1 MTSYAS
7 WDAAS
12 SKLIATELPIGA
24 DAGAPWEAV
33 RDELFYKR
41 GAPYADAS
49 EFSYPSP
56 YAATAPELAEFAR
69 ASFAPDRPVV
79 AAAVEL
85 MHRIHEE
92 FTFDPGSTTI
102 ATPVTRVLT
111 DRRGV
116 CQDFAHLQIGCL
128 RSLGLAARYVSGY
141 LLTEPPPGQPRL
153 VGADA
158 SHAWLSIWCPR
169 LGWVDLDPTNDV
181 LPSHRHVT
189 LAWGRDYGDV
199 SPLRGV
205 VLGGR
210 THTLARRRQ
219 RDAGDG
225 RRRVAGSSLRLSA
238 LQFLFRCPEI
248 RVLQAG
254 VTVGRPRAPPPGVDG
269 MMSLPRAGCERCA
282 DIFSKPDATVW
293 AWLCSCTALTRG
305 TAGTRSD
312 DRRVDGFGLVDCEG
326 GPPAGV
332 LPRHTGQLRHRCG
345 RLHHA
350 KTNCH
355 MKTKRFDT
363 PRPLLNWI
371 LQRGRDILAF
381 QVRCAGG
388 RYEVSASSPLVR
400 KRVYAR
406 SCGRGPSALR
416 LHAALVAGFREAG
429 WTSIAYR

>member
-1 MTSYAS
+1 MSGFLYRIEHETRYVHVGGVATSQHVAYLMPRTLPHQSVRWHELSIEPAPAS
-7 WDAAS
+7 RVHRVDYFGNAVEQFTILTPYDELRVVGRS
-12 SKLIATELPIGA
+12 VVEVIATELPIGA

-210 THTLARRRQ
+210 THTLHVGVSVTPAMED
-219 RDAGDG
+219 DA
-225 RRRVAGSSLRLSA
+225 SLA
-238 LQFLFRCPEI
+238 E
-248 RVLQAG
+248 
-254 VTVGRPRAPPPGVDG
+254 
-269 MMSLPRAGCERCA
+269 
-282 DIFSKPDATVW
+282 
-293 AWLCSCTALTRG
+293 
-305 TAGTRSD
+305 
-312 DRRVDGFGLVDCEG
+312 
-326 GPPAGV
+326 
-332 LPRHTGQLRHRCG
+332 
-345 RLHHA
+345 
-350 KTNCH
+350 
-355 MKTKRFDT
+355 
-363 PRPLLNWI
+363 
-371 LQRGRDILAF
+371 
-381 QVRCAGG
+381 
-388 RYEVSASSPLVR
+388 
-400 KRVYAR
+400 AR
-406 SCGRGPSALR
+406 S
-416 LHAALVAGFREAG
+416 V
-429 WTSIAYR
+429 